1 MKNNTIFDEIN
12 DKSIKLFEKCLPI
25 LNSEKRIKIEY
36 YDLLYGD
43 IIKNTDNKNKDK
55 DKDIIFDI
63 DYNESIIDDYSN
75 GIYNKK
81 SNLQLEIQEMLQ
93 SQLQALLKK
102 TNDKIKECNTHIEIL
117 KLEYKNILLGK
128 QIIVNKN
135 VPTKLIFN
143 NKTVLYNKDHKL
155 KLGEFFARFLF
166 CLYDSNNSTDLL
178 NLSQTFYDSAKIESF
193 IEDDTNKTVFK
204 VKKFEDI
211 SINFKY
217 FIIMIILV
225 KNLFES
231 SSNYNILFNI
241 VEFQKH
247 ISLLTAK
254 DKPKKENKKKNKDK
268 DKKKGGD
275 GSLATKNEK
284 NFVEGVLS
292 KDNTKNKKSNKK
304 TEKKPEQKGKN
315 NTKSEQK
322 NEGKEE
328 RNKYL
333 ALFSDK
339 DTLYKIRK
347 AFDNKT
353 KPYITSITA
362 SNTGKIDNPFD
373 ETKPLD
379 QVYYKKD
386 KEGKTQDYTIFQA
399 LFLLLKDDN
408 KKFVEKFIEDI
419 KNNFILLLFYLY
431 NIKKRIY
438 IYFITSISNKFN
450 IVQKINNTSVL
461 SSNNS
466 SMKKN
471 NKTSSSEETVI
482 NNSVNNSTNNK
493 EIRKYE
499 KELHSLKRNENYD
512 EKALE
517 IENKIKKL
525 LIEEYEKYK

>member
-12 DKSIKLFEKCLPI
+12 EKSIKLFEKCLPI
-25 LNSEKRIKIEY
+25 LNSEKRIQKEY

-43 IIKNTDNKNKDK
+43 IIKNTDDKNR
-55 DKDIIFDI
+55 DINFDI
-63 DYNESIIDDYSN
+63 DYNESIIDDYSD

-93 SQLQALLKK
+93 SQLQGLLKK

-117 KLEYKNILLGK
+117 KSEYKNILLGK

-135 VPTKLIFN
+135 IPTKLIFN

-166 CLYDSNNSTDLL
+166 CLYDSNNSTDIL
-178 NLSQTFYDSAKIESF
+178 NLSQTFYNSEKIESF

-231 SSNYNILFNI
+231 SSNYNILFNAL
-241 VEFQKH
+241 EFQKH

-268 DKKKGGD
+268 DKKKGGNPP
-275 GSLATKNEK
+275 ATKNEK

-304 TEKKPEQKGKN
+304 TEKKPEQKTEQKGKN
-315 NTKSEQK
+315 NKKSDQK

-339 DTLYKIRK
+339 DTLYKIRR
-347 AFDNKT
+347 AFENKT

-362 SNTGKIDNPFD
+362 FNTGKIDNPFD
-373 ETKPLD
+373 ETKQIDP
-379 QVYYKKD
+379 VYYKKD
-386 KEGKTQDYTIFQA
+386 KEGKIQDYTIFQA

-419 KNNFILLLFYLY
+419 KNNLILLLFYLY

-461 SSNNS
+461 PSNNLS
-466 SMKKN
+466 VKKN